1 MSTTKIISE
10 LIPLLMTPVS
20 VAVMGW
26 WLSRQLEK
34 VDQIS
39 TILNEVKHLQQDQ
52 IALRLSVERLSDTR
66 DDVIVLKRDMK
77 SQWVKLD
84 ELKKLIQ
91 QIQ

>member
-1 MSTTKIISE
+1 MSPDKVIVE
-10 LIPLLMTPVS
+10 LIPLIITPLS
-20 VAVMGW
+20 VALMGW

-52 IALRLSVERLSDTR
+52 IALRISIERLSDTR
-66 DDVIVLKRDMK
+66 DDVIILKRDMK
-77 SQWVKLD
+77 SQWLKMD

-91 QIQ
+91 QLQ

>member
-1 MSTTKIISE
+1 
-10 LIPLLMTPVS
+10 
-20 VAVMGW
+20 MGW

-52 IALRLSVERLSDTR
+52 IALRISIERLSDTR
-66 DDVIVLKRDMK
+66 DDVIILKRDMK
-77 SQWVKLD
+77 SQWLKMD

-91 QIQ
+91 QLQ